1 MGSRIDT
8 NMLLCHI
15 HPMRT
20 TIEIPDPAFREMK
33 ALSAQRGMSM
43 KEFVLRA
50 VQEQVSRVRQD
61 NKRRYSVKLP
71 LIKSKNPVRI
81 PSLTNAE
88 IEDLLD

>member
-1 MGSRIDT
+1 
-8 NMLLCHI
+8 
-15 HPMRT
+15 MRT